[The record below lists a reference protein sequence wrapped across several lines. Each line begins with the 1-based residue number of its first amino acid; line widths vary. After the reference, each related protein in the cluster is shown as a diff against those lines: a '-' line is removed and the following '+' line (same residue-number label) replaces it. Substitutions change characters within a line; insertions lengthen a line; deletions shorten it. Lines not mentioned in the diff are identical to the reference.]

1 MYMLQEDN
9 TMTRQQFW
17 QGMGIGIVA
26 GTVVGLA
33 IQPKKKT
40 IKDRANR
47 AMRAMGG
54 AMENISDTMGM

>member
-1 MYMLQEDN
+1 VDQEEN

-33 IQPKKKT
+33 IQPRKKT
-40 IKDRANR
+40 IKDKASR

-54 AMENISDTMGM
+54 AVENNSDSMGM